1 MDAPSGNRAAE
12 ALARRRLYE
21 LEETQGWVHHVADLN
36 SGEVLTTPLDRPL
49 APLSRAER
57 LSQLGHPIDPI
68 VLGGPSR
75 RLTPDQPYQ
84 ASPPAWLEVM
94 HCRFYNSGG
103 GLPPF
108 VHWDGDS
115 PDGSATFSFAYPPK
129 QRCLASVSF
138 SASASSSLGHVHVS
152 AGAAIEVDVPVGPTD
167 NAHTVDLILGP
178 TGGAQQIIRL
188 DRFEGIQKLFFW
200 AISFGPAE
208 PIFEG

>member
-84 ASPPAWLEVM
+84 ASPLAWVILLN
-94 HCRFYNSGG
+94 CSGYATGG
-103 GLPPF
+103 GTPPF
-108 VHWDGDS
+108 VYWNGDS
-115 PDGSATFSFAYPPK
+115 DGSAQF
-129 QRCLASVSF
+129 
-138 SASASSSLGHVHVS
+138 
-152 AGAAIEVDVPVGPTD
+152 
-167 NAHTVDLILGP
+167 
-178 TGGAQQIIRL
+178 
-188 DRFEGIQKLFFW
+188 
-200 AISFGPAE
+200 
-208 PIFEG
+208 

>member
-1 MDAPSGNRAAE
+1 MDASSGNRAPE
-12 ALARRRLYE
+12 ARALRHRLSE
-21 LEETQGWVHHVADLN
+21 LEETQGWVHHVADLD

-68 VLGGPSR
+68 LLGGPSR

-84 ASPPAWLEVM
+84 ASPQTWLEVM
-94 HCRFYNSGG
+94 NCRFYNSGG

-115 PDGSATFSFAYPPK
+115 AGGSAYFYFADPPQ
-129 QRCLASVSF
+129 QRCLASISF
-138 SASASSSLGHVHVS
+138 SGSASSSLGHVHVG
-152 AGAAIEVDVPVGPTD
+152 AGEIEVEVPVGPTY

-178 TGGAQQIIRL
+178 TGGSQQIIRI
-188 DRFEGIQKLFFW
+188 DRFEAIKDLFFK